1 MLVIMLM
8 VILMM
13 VILVMVLMMV
23 ILMMVAEKKSGQ
35 VLNDY
40 SAGATT
46 LALGAR
52 RQNQT
57 VMTMMIYHH
66 GGDDRVNCDNDF
78 DGGGIFYRIE

>member
-1 MLVIMLM
+1 
-8 VILMM
+8 
-13 VILVMVLMMV
+13 MV

>member
-1 MLVIMLM
+1 MPVILSM

-13 VILVMVLMMV
+13 VILVLVLMMV

-40 SAGATT
+40 SGGATT

-57 VMTMMIYHH
+57 VMTMMIYHR